1 MKLKLAGAALFLG
14 IAANQAPSASLEM
27 PEKPE
32 AVDDRLIQQTYS
44 APVVGRL
51 GTSTTLQI
59 EVVIPDQFKAPTTLE
74 SPEPTQSVSMDSLPV
89 AQAQDVIEELLPQL
103 EAAGLRPITDTDE
116 NSKYDQFL
124 IANDNCAAFFTVSRG
139 DHDLPVVTPAIY
151 GPLKALRNK
160 AIVDKDGTADSQ
172 TIHDEFPFDAPEYKQ
187 DDESS
192 TAEVIAYVEG
202 KLQDGCNLLERN
214 GKL

>member
-1 MKLKLAGAALFLG
+1 MRIKLAGAALLLG
-14 IAANQAPSASLEM
+14 IAANQAPSAGLSK

-32 AVDDRLIQQTYS
+32 PLDQELFQQTHS
-44 APVVGRL
+44 APVIGNL
-51 GTSTTLQI
+51 GTSTTIRI
-59 EVVIPDQFKAPTTLE
+59 EAVMPDQPKAPTKLE

-89 AQAQDVIEELLPQL
+89 AQAQEVIEELLPQL
-103 EAAGLRPITDTDE
+103 EESGLQPITDTGG

-124 IANDNCAAFFTVSRG
+124 VANDECAALFTVSRG

-151 GPLKALRNK
+151 GPLRALRNK

-187 DDESS
+187 NDESS
-192 TAEVIAYVEG
+192 AAQVIAYVEG